1 MKTLNNC
8 KKLLI
13 EVNQTCNLNCTY
25 CFYRDYGRVSNSLSI
40 ENIEEM
46 LEKCPNVDEFFLTGG
61 ECFTSKNIDQIIDK
75 LSDKGYL
82 TIFTNGVKLNDY
94 DDKHL
99 LETVNK
105 VDRFIISF
113 DHYDYENCVC
123 RKFLNK
129 TLSVIKRILEIDKER
144 LEVKVCI
151 SKFND
156 KDLEDIF
163 KYLIDLGVKYLSI
176 NFIFDIKNTP
186 YKHEIKNKKELK
198 SIFKII
204 DKYISYFN
212 EPYIEV
218 LRDLYLN
225 DKTTSKYPCLAD
237 NKYFYLDCCDKY
249 YICPGNCKKIGDR
262 GDYKKCFSKECINE
276 WEIMYRR

>member
-113 DHYDYENCVC
+113 DHYDYENFVC

-186 YKHEIKNKKELK
+186 YKHEIKNK
-198 SIFKII
+198 
-204 DKYISYFN
+204 
-212 EPYIEV
+212 
-218 LRDLYLN
+218 
-225 DKTTSKYPCLAD
+225 
-237 NKYFYLDCCDKY
+237 
-249 YICPGNCKKIGDR
+249 
-262 GDYKKCFSKECINE
+262 
-276 WEIMYRR
+276 